1 MSPDERSRAM
11 PAAATGSDT
20 LPPAVADVAL
30 APLSRAQRDDV
41 RRILEAT
48 AVFREDEI
56 AVALEVLDAYFD
68 HPEQDYTAVG
78 AFTQAGELLGYVCF
92 GPTPCTIGTW
102 DLYWIAVAPRA
113 QGTGVGT
120 VLLEEVEG
128 RLARQ
133 RARLVII
140 ETSSLPIYDNTRRFY
155 LRHGYP
161 EVARVPDFYS
171 EGDDRVIYAKRIQPL
186 TGQD

>member
-1 MSPDERSRAM
+1 MSSDVHRTMAM
-11 PAAATGSDT
+11 PAPGGPV
-20 LPPAVADVAL
+20 PPDVADVAL
-30 APLSRAQRDDV
+30 EPLSRAQRDDV
-41 RRILEAT
+41 RNILEAT
-48 AVFREDEI
+48 GFFREDE
-56 AVALEVLDAYFD
+56 VGTALEVLDSYFA

-78 AFTQAGELLGYVCF
+78 AFTHSGELLGYVCY
-92 GPTPCTIGTW
+92 GPTPCTLGTW
-102 DLYWIAVAPRA
+102 DVYWIAVAPRA
-113 QGTGVGT
+113 QGKGVGT

-140 ETSSLPIYDNTRRFY
+140 ETSSQPIYEPTRRFY

-171 EGDDRVIYAKRIQPL
+171 EGDDRVIYAKRIPPL
-186 TGQD
+186 NGQD

>member
-1 MSPDERSRAM
+1 MSPDEHHRTPAM
-11 PAAATGSDT
+11 PAGGASTSAPAA
-20 LPPAVADVAL
+20 ADVAL
-30 APLSRAQRDDV
+30 APLSREHRDDV
-41 RRILEAT
+41 RTILEGT
-48 AVFREDEI
+48 GFFREDEV
-56 AVALEVLDAYFD
+56 ATALEVLDAYFA

-78 AFTQAGELLGYVCF
+78 AFTHSGELLGYVCF
-92 GPTPCTIGTW
+92 GPTPCTLGTW
-102 DLYWIAVAPRA
+102 DLYWIAVAAPA

-133 RARLVII
+133 RARLVLI
-140 ETSSLPIYDNTRRFY
+140 ETSSQPMYEPTRRFY

-171 EGDDRVIYAKRIQPL
+171 EGDDRVIYAKRILPL
-186 TGQD
+186 NGQD